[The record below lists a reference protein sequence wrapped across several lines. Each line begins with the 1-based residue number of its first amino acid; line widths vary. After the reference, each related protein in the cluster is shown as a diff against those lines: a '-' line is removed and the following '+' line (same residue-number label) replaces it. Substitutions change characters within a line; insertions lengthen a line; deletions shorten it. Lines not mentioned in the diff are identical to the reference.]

1 MTVSIE
7 YYIIVT
13 GSIEPVKKEGEN
25 LKVDKRK
32 LEIAMARA
40 KLNRDTLARKADMP
54 IPTVCNVYSRG
65 SCKPA
70 TVGRIAEALGIDVT
84 EILAD

>member
-1 MTVSIE
+1 M
-7 YYIIVT
+7 
-13 GSIEPVKKEGEN
+13 
-25 LKVDKRK
+25 KVDKRK

-40 KLNRDTLARKADMP
+40 QLNRDTLAMKACMP

-70 TVGRIAEALGIDVT
+70 TVGRIAAALGVDVT
-84 EILAD
+84 EILADE